1 MKQSVP
7 RVLKVVVNSD
17 GSTHGTKDILVSLM
31 YSHAE
36 DVGCVAR
43 IQHMPSG
50 PLLPSE
56 VHDILAL
63 ATLAKKSQSS
73 RFAAFRQLQAMSHQL
88 ADQWCQDP

>member
-1 MKQSVP
+1 
-7 RVLKVVVNSD
+7 
-17 GSTHGTKDILVSLM
+17 M

-43 IQHMPSG
+43 IQHMPIG

-56 VHDILAL
+56 VHDISAL
-63 ATLAKKSQSS
+63 ATLAQPVEQICSFQ
-73 RFAAFRQLQAMSHQL
+73 AAPSNEPSTEL